1 MLMVKV
7 LMSINPLHAEKI
19 LSGTKKYEFRKIR
32 CKKQIDTIVIYV
44 TAPIKKVLGEVQIKN
59 IIEDTPKNVWEK
71 TKHAAGVEL
80 SFFNRYYEN
89 RSKALAYELGKVTA
103 FSEPKKLHDYGL
115 KAAPQSYAYIQEV
128 KDENGRNILEGSN
141 GSKAA
146 RDT

>member
-32 CKKQIDTIVIYV
+32 CKKPIDTIVIYV
-44 TAPIKKVLGEVQIKN
+44 TAPIMKVLGEVQIKN

-89 RSKALAYELGKVTA
+89 RSQALAYELG
-103 FSEPKKLHDYGL
+103 
-115 KAAPQSYAYIQEV
+115 
-128 KDENGRNILEGSN
+128 
-141 GSKAA
+141 
-146 RDT
+146 